1 MNENNTN
8 KLIKRQKQS
17 INLLIN
23 RPDFEKAILFLREK
37 WNIPKN
43 GTKNQEEFDQL
54 SNNIPTKDLLDDIKK
69 IVHDQKISPRWIN
82 GIKRYLLSNDP
93 DGMALFLG
101 PIITNKID
109 INSGLETISIEI
121 NEDTTIEDIKA
132 IWSDV
137 NNSQTRLLYKK
148 RKKNQPIKNFERNKK
163 AYDLHQQGKSLNEIA
178 DIFSNTEYNLKN
190 KITIA
195 DVDIA
200 DWIRKYKKTIGIN

>member
-137 NNSQTRLLYKK
+137 DNSQTRLLYKK